1 MVQCLLICTSQLWVL
16 LLFPHIHTPS
26 FFRPQ
31 SFKNAKLILPGSPT
45 HVRCW
50 IQGVQTRWVFRRLQ
64 SSVGPYFSAVITDVN
79 HEQSWMIIDEESR
92 FAAWLQIGHQF
103 LPIGSCQRTL
113 RLLWMQWQSQM
124 GRNRL
129 EMRNESWVKRK
140 HAKICIH

>member
-1 MVQCLLICTSQLWVL
+1 LTKGYGPVL
-16 LLFPHIHTPS
+16 FNLYKPALGLVAFSTHPHPS
-26 FFRPQ
+26 F
-31 SFKNAKLILPGSPT
+31 SGHKALKCLSPGSPT

-79 HEQSWMIIDEESR
+79 HEQSWMIIDEESK

-113 RLLWMQWQSQM
+113 RLLWMQ
-124 GRNRL
+124 
-129 EMRNESWVKRK
+129 
-140 HAKICIH
+140 